1 MDFLKPIYECTVGKI
16 VNSIYETAGLQLNYL
31 VHYENHVDNL
41 STQVG
46 ELRGTLVRME
56 HNVDK
61 AKKNGKTIES
71 DVEDWSRRAKETT
84 EKAEPF
90 CKDGDHANMT
100 CCNSWCP
107 NLISRY
113 HFGKNAYQMEFD
125 VRKIMEGYNRVKD
138 IDVGYDAPIVG
149 TGNALS
155 TTDYEEFGSRK
166 KVWKDVMN
174 ALEDDNVRRI
184 GVYGTGGV
192 GKTMLVKKVAEQAMD
207 DKLFNKV
214 FVIDVSETPDFEKIQ
229 ESIARRLALTLPR
242 GDPYLRADRLR
253 NQLKKEEKILMIVDN
268 IWQRSGLNL
277 EALGIPFDKDQ
288 NRCKFLLTSRE
299 KYVLSNDMNVKEN
312 FVFVVEGLK
321 EKEAEDLFVK
331 IVGNLDET
339 PQTQDI
345 AGESSKKDNMV
356 EIVKKCAGLPL
367 AIRTVAKALKG
378 KNQNHWTDAVQKL
391 KGSNPIGMDRMDDSV
406 YSAIRLS
413 YDLLKNKEQQSLFL
427 LCSLHAQN
435 LEINMD
441 YLLRHGVGYVQND
454 IYDVGLGVFQS
465 AYTMAAARSSLEA
478 SIDNLKNCCLLLE
491 GNDSRTIKM
500 HDVIRYVAINI
511 AKEKYMFI
519 IKEALELEGRSKSKD
534 LIAISLP
541 YGYVS
546 ELPEKLECPQL
557 KYFLLFNNKNT
568 LRIPD
573 TFFEEAKELSV
584 LSLDGVCLPSC
595 DSLLKFLQNLQTLC
609 LVDCK
614 LDDVTVI
621 GQMKNLKVLSLSGSD
636 IKQLPKDIGN
646 LTRLQLLDLG
656 NCSKLQLIP
665 PDVLSKLKRLNEL
678 YIENSFNQ
686 WEVEGRNME
695 ESKARVSEL
704 DHLCNLTTLTIHI
717 PNARILP
724 NGLYFNNL
732 VGYKILI
739 GENLDW
745 TSESKISTL
754 KINFDRSI
762 QLGDGIKT
770 LLKKCEALSLGKM
783 KGVNKILY
791 EDCEG
796 FPKLKYLDIKDNA
809 EILYII
815 SLIERH
821 LVFPVLESISLRNMI
836 NLEKI
841 CNGQLAENSSCMLR
855 KVVLERCDSLQF
867 VFSSSMAG
875 CFSRLQEIIINRCM
889 KMEVVLLEESKD
901 EIQVSDDD
909 STMEFSELCILHLQ
923 FVPKLRGFS
932 SGVDSHLLFN
942 KKV

>member
-1 MDFLKPIYECTVGKI
+1 
-16 VNSIYETAGLQLNYL
+16 
-31 VHYENHVDNL
+31 
-41 STQVG
+41 
-46 ELRGTLVRME
+46 ME
-56 HNVDK
+56 HNVDR
-61 AKKNGKTIES
+61 ATRNGKAIEK
-71 DVEDWSRRAKETT
+71 DVENWRSRAEKIT
-84 EKAEPF
+84 EKAKPF
-90 CKDGDHANMT
+90 CKDGDQANMT

-113 HFGKNAYQMEFD
+113 HLGKNAYQIELE
-125 VRKIMEGYNRVKD
+125 VRKIKEDKVKD
-138 IDVGYDAPIVG
+138 IDVGYDAPIDG
-149 TGNALS
+149 TGTAIS
-155 TTDYEEFGSRK
+155 TTDYEDFESRESVRK
-166 KVWKDVMN
+166 KVME
-174 ALEDDNVRRI
+174 ALKDDNVRRI

-207 DKLFNKV
+207 KKLFNKV

-229 ESIARRLALTLPR
+229 ESIARRLNLTLPG
-242 GDPYLRADRLR
+242 GDQYDQYLRADRLR
-253 NQLKKEEKILMIVDN
+253 KQLKEEEKILVIVDN
-268 IWQRSGLNL
+268 IWQRSGLDL

-288 NRCKFLLTSRE
+288 NGCKFLLTSRE
-299 KYVLSNDMNVKEN
+299 KLVLSNDMKVERN
-312 FVFVVEGLK
+312 FAVEGLM
-321 EKEAEDLFVK
+321 ESEAIYLFAK
-331 IVGNLDET
+331 IVCNIDEIR
-339 PQTQDI
+339 QIEDM
-345 AGESSKKDNMV
+345 AGETSKKDDMVEIVKKCFDLAGETSKKDKDDMVEIVKKCFDSAGETSKKDDMV

-391 KGSNPIGMDRMDDSV
+391 KGSNPIGMDRMDDGV

-413 YDLLKNKEQQSLFL
+413 YNLLKNKEQQSLFL

-441 YLLRHGVGYVQND
+441 YLLRHDVGYVQND
-454 IYDVGLGVFQS
+454 IYDVGLSVFQS
-465 AYTMAAARSSLEA
+465 AYTMAAARTSLEA

-568 LRIPD
+568 LQIPGK
-573 TFFEEAKELSV
+573 FFEDAKELSV
-584 LSLDGVCLPSC
+584 LSLDGVRLPSC
-595 DSLLKFLQNLQTLC
+595 DSLLKYLQNLQTLC

-665 PDVLSKLKRLNEL
+665 RDVLSKLKRLNEL

-686 WEVEGRNME
+686 WEVDGPNVEERN
-695 ESKARVSEL
+695 ARVSEL

-724 NGLYFNNL
+724 NGFYFNNL

-739 GENLDW
+739 GKNLDW

-754 KINFDRSI
+754 KINIDSIDRSF
-762 QLGDGIKT
+762 QLDDGIKT
-770 LLKKCEALSLGKM
+770 LLKKCEALSLGKLN
-783 KGVNKILY
+783 GVDKILY

-867 VFSSSMAG
+867 VFSSMAG
-875 CFSRLQEIIINRCM
+875 CFPRLQEIIINRCM

-909 STMEFSELCILHLQ
+909 STMKFSELCILHLQ
-923 FVPKLRGFS
+923 NVPNLRGFS
-932 SGVDSHLLFN
+932 SGVDSFLLFN